1 MRSVRRGAMCL
12 LALGLLMSSASPA
25 VAQSEEGDTRA
36 EAARLYNEA
45 RRAMTE
51 DRYRDAAM
59 AFEAASRLRPHAVAL
74 YTAAQAWELA
84 SEPARAADAFALSLA
99 TPKLD
104 AAQAERARQRLEA
117 LQKQL
122 GVIQVLGDESTRV
135 QLDDHSEFR
144 APVRLHATAGE
155 HVLLILRADGS
166 VDRQPFE
173 VKVGDLLEIDAE
185 ARESTPGEP
194 GRPLADPARRPVTSE
209 GEGAPLA
216 SSPWQTAGFVS
227 LGAGVA
233 GLIGGA
239 LLGLSANSAEASYQ
253 ASPARESYDHAKG
266 LELKTNI
273 MLIAGGVLTGLGVT
287 LLILKPGE
295 GKEAAPSAKLELSLG
310 GLRAGGSF

>member
-1 MRSVRRGAMCL
+1 
-12 LALGLLMSSASPA
+12 
-25 VAQSEEGDTRA
+25 
-36 EAARLYNEA
+36 
-45 RRAMTE
+45 MTE
-51 DRYRDAAM
+51 ERYREAAM

-84 SEPARAADAFALSLA
+84 GEPARAADAFSLSLA
-99 TPKLD
+99 TPKLE

-144 APVRLHATAGE
+144 APVRLHATEGE
-155 HVLLILRADGS
+155 HVLLILRVDGS
-166 VDRQPFE
+166 VDRRPVD

-185 ARESTPGEP
+185 ARESQGGEP
-194 GRPLADPARRPVTSE
+194 GRRLADPQRRAITPDDEQS
-209 GEGAPLA
+209 LA
-216 SSPWQTAGFVS
+216 GGSPWQTLGFVS

-233 GLIGGA
+233 GLLGGA

-266 LELKTNI
+266 LELKTNV

-295 GKEAAPSAKLELSLG
+295 GKEPAPSAKLELSLG
-310 GLRAGGSF
+310 GVRALGSF